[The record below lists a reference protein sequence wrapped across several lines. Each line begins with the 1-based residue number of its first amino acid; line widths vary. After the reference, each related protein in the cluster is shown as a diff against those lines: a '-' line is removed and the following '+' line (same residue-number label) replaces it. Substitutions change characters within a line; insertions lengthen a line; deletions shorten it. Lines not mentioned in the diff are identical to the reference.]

1 MKCYS
6 QEELV
11 AFAENPLCESNAAIA
26 SHVFVCPECAREF
39 REILDTLQPST
50 ECTREELQ
58 SVRNFLARRLD
69 RRSLWDKLR
78 ELVAS
83 FTLLPDSSAFDLL
96 PGGAFAST
104 NSADAFASTAD
115 ATSSSRV
122 DSYAASPSKGRGRRA
137 ARSAGNAVPITIVFG
152 AKCDHADPFYWRA
165 ELELPTAPTATTEL
179 RITLTDN
186 LDEKIPFGTLVLFGS
201 HLQVRDGNATI
212 QYNVFCEGL
221 SNPSVQFI
229 FLNGKISDGDL
240 IFL

>member
-6 QEELV
+6 QNELV

-39 REILDTLQPST
+39 KEILDTLQAPT
-50 ECTREELQ
+50 ECTGEELQ
-58 SVRNFLARRLD
+58 SVRNFLARRLN
-69 RRSLWDKLR
+69 RQSLWDKLR

-83 FTLLPDSSAFDLL
+83 FTLLPDAPAVDLL
-96 PGGAFAST
+96 PGGS
-104 NSADAFASTAD
+104 FASTAD
-115 ATSSSRV
+115 AVSSSRL
-122 DSYAASPSKGRGRRA
+122 DSYAAPPSKGRGRRA
-137 ARSAGNAVPITIVFG
+137 ARSDGNAVPITIVFG

-240 IFL
+240 VFL